1 MNGWKKMEY
10 SVMLSL
16 SATQFA
22 TLQGFGLTKYEFNQE
37 DDMSEGDEE
46 KGSQMQSRI
55 GQLIG

>member
-1 MNGWKKMEY
+1 
-10 SVMLSL
+10 MLSL